1 MWYYYRI
8 NSGTWK
14 QSISNMKEELKE
26 TEKKEED
33 ELESLFNSFD
43 EKHKNFEEKY
53 LIIEKDIESLR
64 KENTEKEKEEE

>member
-1 MWYYYRI
+1 
-8 NSGTWK
+8 
-14 QSISNMKEELKE
+14 MKEELKE

-43 EKHKNFEEKY
+43 EKHKNCEEKY

-64 KENTEKEKEEE
+64 KENVEKEEEEE

>member
-1 MWYYYRI
+1 
-8 NSGTWK
+8 
-14 QSISNMKEELKE
+14 MKEELKE
-26 TEKKEED
+26 TEKKEDD

-64 KENTEKEKEEE
+64 KENTEKEKEKEEE